1 MAFLTILGTCG
12 STGTSDC
19 LRCERGEG
27 VDVTERAS
35 RSIAVGF
42 ASPSTTLHSE
52 VELVGDK
59 EGSGSFELDSE
70 VGVEGTGVLLAGD
83 DNFGGGSWLTTVVS
97 GCPNIP
103 PPPPPPPPPPLQ
115 PPVGSEK

>member
-1 MAFLTILGTCG
+1 M
-12 STGTSDC
+12 
-19 LRCERGEG
+19 
-27 VDVTERAS
+27 ERAS
-35 RSIAVGF
+35 RSIVVGF

-70 VGVEGTGVLLAGD
+70 VGVDGTGVLLAGD
-83 DNFGGGSWLTTVVS
+83 DTLGGGSWLTTVVS

-103 PPPPPPPPPPLQ
+103 PPAPPPPLQ
-115 PPVGSEK
+115 LPVDSEEIEREKCKQKPCSLQPHSCQKWIP